1 MANSIFWRSNFN
13 FKLSVAGILFG
24 LSLVFF
30 IFSQNY
36 FSWPFFQNLGLK
48 VDLSTLFFIPIFLIS
63 GFWIGFTCLLIRFLV
78 GPWLSFNSYGG
89 IDIIYFGHFIL
100 FFASCI
106 YIFSFLF
113 FRFLFR
119 NFLPNS
125 QKTKTIIILALI
137 FAILVTAFLMTYLN
151 GILITPVYLRLF
163 KLTDSIS
170 FLATI
175 EKWDEVSKNFL
186 GDLKL
191 PYWTFIL
198 SVYTPFNL
206 ANFSLES
213 ILALPIYVI
222 VDHFLKKRIKN

>member
-1 MANSIFWRSNFN
+1 
-13 FKLSVAGILFG
+13 
-24 LSLVFF
+24 
-30 IFSQNY
+30 
-36 FSWPFFQNLGLK
+36 
-48 VDLSTLFFIPIFLIS
+48 
-63 GFWIGFTCLLIRFLV
+63 
-78 GPWLSFNSYGG
+78 
-89 IDIIYFGHFIL
+89 
-100 FFASCI
+100 
-106 YIFSFLF
+106 
-113 FRFLFR
+113 
-119 NFLPNS
+119 
-125 QKTKTIIILALI
+125 
-137 FAILVTAFLMTYLN
+137 MTYLN